1 MAQGRNASR
10 ITSSGFGWPAARP
23 RPTFMLLLNGVLL
36 ALCLVSALVV
46 IATSHEIRERY
57 ASLQRLESEQQQLQ
71 TEWGQLLLEESA
83 WSSPSR
89 IERLASQRL
98 EMRMPDVDDVEVI
111 RP

>member
-1 MAQGRNASR
+1 MAQGRNASTTR
-10 ITSSGFGWPAARP
+10 TSDFGWPTARP
-23 RPTFMLLLNGVLL
+23 RPTFKLLLNGVLL
-36 ALCLVSALVV
+36 GFCLVTALAV

-57 ASLQRLESEQQQLQ
+57 ARLQQLENEQQQLQ

-98 EMRMPDVDDVEVI
+98 EMRLPDVDEVEVI
-111 RP
+111 QP

>member
-1 MAQGRNASR
+1 MAQGRNASAAAP
-10 ITSSGFGWPAARP
+10 GFGWPTP
-23 RPTFMLLLNGVLL
+23 RPKPTFKLLLNAVLL
-36 ALCLVSALVV
+36 GLCLATALVV

-57 ASLQRLESEQQQLQ
+57 ARLQQLQSEQQQLQ

-89 IERLASQRL
+89 IERLATQRL
-98 EMRMPDVDDVEVI
+98 EMRLPGVDEVEVI

>member
-1 MAQGRNASR
+1 MAQGRNASK
-10 ITSSGFGWPAARP
+10 TTTPGFGWPVPRP
-23 RPTFMLLLNGVLL
+23 RPTFKLLLNGVLVG
-36 ALCLVSALVV
+36 LCLVSALAV

-57 ASLQRLESEQQQLQ
+57 VRLQQLESEQQQLQ

-89 IERLASQRL
+89 IERLASERL
-98 EMRMPDVDDVEVI
+98 EMRLPDVDEVEVI

>member
-1 MAQGRNASR
+1 MAQGRNAS
-10 ITSSGFGWPAARP
+10 TTSGFGWPVERP
-23 RPTFMLLLNGVLL
+23 RPTLMLLLNGVLL
-36 ALCLVSALVV
+36 VLCLVSALAV

-57 ASLQRLESEQQQLQ
+57 ARLQQLENEQQQLQ

-98 EMRMPDVDDVEVI
+98 EMRLPDVDEVEVI
-111 RP
+111 QP